1 MRGNVNIQKIIGALM
16 TILVGLNSQA
26 QQSTLDIYWIDV
38 EGGAATLIVTPAR
51 QSVLMDAGWD
61 RADERDADRIEAAM
75 NDAGITEIDYFIAS
89 HFHGDHVGGVPAL
102 AARTSIGQYIDHG
115 DSVEQSLERSRG
127 AWDTYLSSADG
138 LRRTIA
144 PHDRLALTNVEFTFV
159 VSNRRILNYPIGQ
172 QTQNPNCDGVAAGAD
187 QPGENSS
194 SVGYLL
200 SLGEFQFLNLGDLT
214 VDVQHQ
220 LACPRNLLG
229 VVDLFQVPH
238 HGIGVAAHLTWALAP
253 TAAVFNN
260 GPHKGGGAEGF
271 EAISGIPGIDGIW
284 QLHRALDTDEEHNA
298 SARMTANLTEE
309 NDMGFWIKAT
319 VKADGSSYTIENG
332 RNQYRETYLSK

>member
-1 MRGNVNIQKIIGALM
+1 
-16 TILVGLNSQA
+16 
-26 QQSTLDIYWIDV
+26 
-38 EGGAATLIVTPAR
+38 
-51 QSVLMDAGWD
+51 
-61 RADERDADRIEAAM
+61 M
-75 NDAGITEIDYFIAS
+75 NDAGITGIDYFIAS
-89 HFHGDHVGGVPAL
+89 HFHGDHVGGLPAL

-115 DSVEQSLERSRG
+115 DSVEQELNRF
-127 AWDTYLSSADG
+127 AWDAYLSSADG

-144 PHDRLALTNVEFTFV
+144 PDDELYLTGVEFTFV
-159 VSNRRILNYPIGQ
+159 VSNRRILSHAVGR

-238 HGIGVAAHLTWALAP
+238 HGDGVAAHLTWALAP

-271 EAISGIPGIDGIW
+271 EAISSIPDIDGIW

-319 VKADGSSYTIENG
+319 VRADGSSYTIENG